1 MRGIDLDVADS
12 ELVVVVGPSG
22 SGKTTLLRCVAGL
35 EQLDSGRIEVGGRD
49 VTALGPGER
58 DVAMVFQEYALY
70 PHLSVRENI
79 AFGLRARKTADE
91 ETTRKVS
98 DAAELLGIQ
107 TTLDR
112 RPAELSGGERQRVAL
127 ARAIVRA
134 PTAFLLDE
142 PLSNLDAA
150 LRLRT
155 RVELA
160 QLRRKVDAG
169 VIMVTHDQAEAMTLA
184 DRIIVINDS
193 RIQQVGS
200 PMEIYARPANT
211 FVARF
216 VGSPPMTL
224 APVVLVEGRGSAAT
238 VVLGDGSKVKTAVP
252 RARLPSDGLVLGL
265 RPEHVRVSPKNAATT
280 SGDVELVE
288 RLGERTIVYARLSD
302 GQAIT
307 AEDVGNSRAA
317 VGDNVGL
324 TIDGDSVHLFGADG
338 EGYHAKGRSR

>member
-1 MRGIDLDVADS
+1 MARKRPPVEALRGVDLDVADG

-35 EQLDSGRIEVGGRD
+35 EEPDSGRIEVGGRD
-49 VTALGPGER
+49 VTALGPGDR

-79 AFGLRARKTADE
+79 AFGLRARKTGDE

-142 PLSNLDAA
+142 PLSNLDAELRAFMRAEIRGLQRTLGTTA
-150 LRLRT
+150 LY
-155 RVELA
+155 
-160 QLRRKVDAG
+160 
-169 VIMVTHDQAEAMTLA
+169 VTHDQVEALTMG
-184 DRIIVINDS
+184 DRVAVL
-193 RIQQVGS
+193 RAGRLEQFGT
-200 PMEIYARPANT
+200 PGEIYDHPAST

-216 VGSPPMTL
+216 IGMPPMN
-224 APVVLVEGRGSAAT
+224 VVPMSLFGG
-238 VVLGDGSKVKTAVP
+238 GDGF
-252 RARLPSDGLVLGL
+252 GGL
-265 RPEHVRVSPKNAATT
+265 RPEHLQVAPASTARFTGRVVHTDA
-280 SGDVELVE
+280 
-288 RLGERTIVYARLSD
+288 LGHEVIVH
-302 GQAIT
+302 
-307 AEDVGNSRAA
+307 VA
-317 VGDNVGL
+317 VGEEVLLARASRVDAPALHSETGL
-324 TIDGDSVHLFGADG
+324 TYIEKDLYRFGADG
-338 EGYHAKGRSR
+338 KAL